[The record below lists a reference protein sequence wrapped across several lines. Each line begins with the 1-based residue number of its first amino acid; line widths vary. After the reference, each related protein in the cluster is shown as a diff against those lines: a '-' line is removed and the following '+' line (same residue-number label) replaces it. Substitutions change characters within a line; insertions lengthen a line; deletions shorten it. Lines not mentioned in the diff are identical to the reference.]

1 MADLNLPD
9 LRTTYLGLT
18 LKNPI
23 VPSSTPLSRTL
34 DPVLHLEDA
43 GAAAI
48 VMHSLFEED
57 VVNDERMMD
66 RFLVNPETFGESAGH
81 LPADAG
87 YQSKLD
93 TYLAQIEHLKA
104 RLSIPVIASL
114 NGSSLSGW
122 VELGREMEAAG
133 ADALELNAWYMA
145 SAPALAGTA
154 LEERYLALLREL
166 KTVVSIPVTM
176 KLSPFFSSLPNFV
189 AQVEAAGGAGVSLF
203 NRFFQP
209 DIDLDTL
216 SVVDRVQLSTPAD
229 GLLTMR
235 WIALLRGHTG
245 LSLAATGGVHGA
257 DDALKMLQAGADVV
271 HMASALLQNGPQ
283 RIATVASLGDNPAT
297 ETTRVRLAAGELWV
311 RGVPVDTTWFDRRV
325 VRHRVRLPTYPF
337 ERQRY
342 WIEAAPAG
350 NVVALPVVSSIPV
363 KQPQEAETSSAPFVA
378 SSTVGGD
385 RRSRLLVQLRD
396 LFEDTAGFDLA
407 HADTDANFIELGLDS
422 LMLTQVAL
430 QLQKTFP
437 VRITFRQLMGEYA
450 SPDRLTQGLDA
461 QLPAEAAPAPV
472 AAPAAPT
479 STAKPSSRG
488 RPISRIARA

>member
-9 LRTTYLGLT
+9 LRTTYLGLA

-57 VVNDERMMD
+57 VINDQRMMD
-66 RFLVNPETFGESAGH
+66 RFLIHPDTFGEAAGH

-93 TYLAQIEHLKA
+93 AYLEQIERLKA

-114 NGSSLSGW
+114 NGNSLSGW
-122 VELGREMEAAG
+122 VELGKEMEAAG

-145 SAPALAGTA
+145 SDPALGGAA
-154 LEERYLALLREL
+154 LEEHYLALLREL

-176 KLSPFFSSLPNFV
+176 KLSPFFSALPHFV
-189 AQVEAAGGAGVSLF
+189 TQVEAAGGAGVSLF

-216 SVVDRVQLSTPAD
+216 KVVDRVQLSSPAD

-235 WIALLRGHTG
+235 WIALLHGHTG

-257 DDALKMLQAGADVV
+257 DDALKMLLAGADVV

-283 RIATVASLGDNPAT
+283 CIATVLEGM
-297 ETTRVRLAAGELWV
+297 TRWMS
-311 RGVPVDTTWFDRRV
+311 
-325 VRHRVRLPTYPF
+325 
-337 ERQRY
+337 ER
-342 WIEAAPAG
+342 
-350 NVVALPVVSSIPV
+350 
-363 KQPQEAETSSAPFVA
+363 
-378 SSTVGGD
+378 
-385 RRSRLLVQLRD
+385 
-396 LFEDTAGFDLA
+396 
-407 HADTDANFIELGLDS
+407 
-422 LMLTQVAL
+422 
-430 QLQKTFP
+430 
-437 VRITFRQLMGEYA
+437 EYE
-450 SPDRLTQGLDA
+450 SVA
-461 QLPAEAAPAPV
+461 QLKGSMSQRKL
-472 AAPAAPT
+472 T
-479 STAKPSSRG
+479 DPSAF
-488 RPISRIARA
+488 ARAAYLNAIDSFSPPPGVRY